1 MCSLAH
7 CWGAA
12 VEQCV
17 IIALFQVSELLQFS
31 QIHTVHMMI
40 YLLEIGITCKK
51 QSARYA
57 DCLNIFI

>member
-1 MCSLAH
+1 M
-7 CWGAA
+7 
-12 VEQCV
+12 EQCV

-57 DCLNIFI
+57 DCLNMFI